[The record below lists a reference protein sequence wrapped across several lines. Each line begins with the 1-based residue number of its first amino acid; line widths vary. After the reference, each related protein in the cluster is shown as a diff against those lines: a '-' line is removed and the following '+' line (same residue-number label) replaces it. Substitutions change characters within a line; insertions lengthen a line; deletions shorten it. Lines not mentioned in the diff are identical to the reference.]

1 MVGGLAEA
9 AGEEDEIVAFAPTGI
24 RGSRR
29 VRRALAGIP
38 VDRKTIVLPAG
49 NALRTAWSRR
59 GRPPVER
66 LVGPLDVFHFSDWMY
81 PPQRG
86 GVRTTTIHD
95 LVPLHF
101 PELVHPRT
109 LQLHTEKYRHAAA
122 TCHIIFANSEF
133 TADDSAARLPFPRE
147 RIRVAY
153 PGIEARFRPEG
164 EKADLGAPYIL
175 AVSTVEPRK
184 NLDVVFE
191 AARLLRRER
200 PELLLAI
207 AGGVAPGADAPSAS
221 EGVRLLGF
229 VEDEELAALYRGAS
243 AFVYPSRFE
252 GFGMPIAEAL
262 ASGIPT
268 VASAHPSLNEAAG
281 EAAFRVDASS
291 PEAIAEGVDEA
302 LRHGADRRD
311 DGLNHAARF
320 SWRACGEAVLHGYRT
335 AL

>member
-9 AGEEDEIVAFAPTGI
+9 AGERDVIVAFAPTGV
-24 RGSRR
+24 RGRGR
-29 VRRALAGIP
+29 VKRALAGIP
-38 VDRKTIVLPAG
+38 VQRKTIVLPAG

-59 GRPPVER
+59 GRPMVER
-66 LVGPLDVFHFSDWMY
+66 IVGPLDVFHFSDWMY

-109 LQLHTEKYRHAAA
+109 LQLHAEKYSHAAA
-122 TCHIIFANSEF
+122 TCDIIFTNSEF

-153 PGIEARFRPEG
+153 PGIDAQFRPEG
-164 EKADLGAPYIL
+164 EKADLGAPYLL

-184 NLDVVFE
+184 NLGVVIE

-207 AGGVAPGADAPSAS
+207 AGGVAPGAAAPAPS

-291 PEAIAEGVDEA
+291 AEAIAEGVEEA
-302 LRHGADRRD
+302 LRHGDDRREA
-311 DGLNHAARF
+311 GLRHAARF